1 MMLHEPIR
9 FEDNIYL
16 VQKIRVETDS
26 VKNSVDLL
34 CSHYDADKVLRKE
47 GKLYFLQKIED
58 AEVIAWLPKENELNL
73 NIKTKHE

>member
-1 MMLHEPIR
+1 MLHEPIR

-34 CSHYDADKVLRKE
+34 CSYYDADKVLRKE
-47 GKLYFLQKIED
+47 CKLYFLQKIED

>member
-1 MMLHEPIR
+1 MLHEPIR

-47 GKLYFLQKIED
+47 GKLYFLKKIED